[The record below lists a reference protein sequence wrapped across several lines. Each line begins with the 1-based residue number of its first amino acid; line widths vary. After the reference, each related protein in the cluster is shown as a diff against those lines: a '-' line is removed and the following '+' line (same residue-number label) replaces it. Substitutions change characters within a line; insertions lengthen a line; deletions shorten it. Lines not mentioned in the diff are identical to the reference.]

1 MNLEYHTV
9 KSISYDMCNINPW
22 AFDIWPEIG
31 ATRVEITLYGFH
43 YIIVYILYVYKLTDK
58 LLLPTRSQMNNQECC
73 VDYYKDPRTKACLRK
88 FHFKK
93 MNGTFAEW
101 LNCARDS
108 HTHEIRQ

>member
-31 ATRVEITLYGFH
+31 ATRVEITLYGLH

-58 LLLPTRSQMNNQECC
+58 LLLPTRSQVNNPACCKIQEQKH
-73 VDYYKDPRTKACLRK
+73 VYVS
-88 FHFKK
+88 FIFFK
-93 MNGTFAEW
+93 MNGTFAE
-101 LNCARDS
+101 
-108 HTHEIRQ
+108 IRQ